1 MRTICTILASA
12 AIAAASCT
20 EKVDLKEISTPTVKL
35 THMTLEAT
43 QEDNTLME
51 DPLTRTTYKNR
62 MVLWEETDAIS
73 VFFKSEGQDAVKQT
87 FTVRELLDENA
98 TAIFEGEGMENAESI
113 IGVYPDNNTNSYNG
127 TSLTVSVPTEQ
138 TGVLNGFDSDANV
151 SVACLEQDNLI
162 FRNVGAL
169 IGFRFATQKEADQ
182 VASVTIR
189 AKSET
194 EGQYLGISGSST
206 ITLQDGNIPVA
217 GNGSCDHV
225 TINAPEGGFKT
236 DSGYQYFAAVY
247 PFDSKG
253 LEVTFTMKDGDTML
267 LENET
272 PVYLKRNTGLSLYTL
287 SATAKLPEE
296 FEVKLN
302 FSKGWPF
309 KEGIIAKAS
318 QTNTGGGLGD
328 EYTYEYQYQSEGKTY
343 STDLK
348 FNIYGNG
355 GNYEFISPNILKTA
369 SKNARILLPAISG
382 RHLKSVKV
390 EVTNGAAYPKAFNIM
405 AMGWNVLV
413 NGPGAHS
420 GAPGVV
426 TFPYDYVRTEKNT
439 PYFLQFAAA
448 STSVSAITL
457 TYSKTLNE
465 NNSSEATPDGHFSL
479 MQMTNA
485 GYSQMMAY
493 ILKTDTGKVI
503 VIDGGNA
510 GEDTAKMRKLLAE
523 KYGNHVYMWWIT
535 HPHTDHIGVLN
546 EILDDKQGLEIDY
559 IMHSRFSTTHLK
571 RERVQG
577 ETVTEFYAKLDALT
591 DTKVIGNIDS
601 GAHYDIDGVCIDVL
615 GVTNEE
621 ITVNPYNNSS
631 MILRFED
638 KDKTVLFLADAGEE
652 CGDKAIKKYRHL
664 LDCDYLQMAHH
675 GQKGVREEFYK
686 AISFKACLWP
696 TPKWLWDA
704 AEGNANDFRTWQTRQ
719 WMQDKGIQEHHVVWE
734 EIDWFLE

>member
-1 MRTICTILASA
+1 MKTLYCLLASVA
-12 AIAAASCT
+12 MAAASSCT
-20 EKVDLKEISTPTVKL
+20 AKVNIQENISPAAELIPMTIGGSMENTPQID
-35 THMTLEAT
+35 EPA
-43 QEDNTLME
+43 
-51 DPLTRTTYKNR
+51 TRTVYKNR

-73 VFFKSEGQDAVKQT
+73 VFFKSGNESAVKQT
-87 FTVRELLDENA
+87 FTVKELADENA
-98 TAIFEGEGMENAESI
+98 TAIFEGLGVENAETT
-113 IGVYPDNNTNSYNG
+113 IGVYPDRSSNSYDG
-127 TSLTVSVPTEQ
+127 TAVTVTIPTEQ
-138 TGVLNGFDSDANV
+138 TGVLNGFDPAANV
-151 SVACLEQDNLI
+151 SVACAGQEGLL
-162 FRNVGAL
+162 FKNVGSL
-169 IGFRFATQKEADQ
+169 IGFRFATQEEAAQ

-189 AKSET
+189 AKSEIS
-194 EGQYLGISGSST
+194 GQYIGISGSSKV
-206 ITLQDGNIPVA
+206 TLQQDGTPVA
-217 GNGSCDHV
+217 GGASADYV
-225 TINAPEGGFKT
+225 TINAPEGGFAV
-236 DSGYQYFAAVY
+236 DNGLQYFAAVY
-247 PFDSKG
+247 PFESKG
-253 LEVTFTMKDGDTML
+253 LEVTFTLKDGETLL
-267 LENET
+267 LENDN
-272 PVYLKRNTGLSLYTL
+272 PVSLSRNQGLSLYTL
-287 SATAKLPEE
+287 SVTAKLPDE

-302 FSKGWPF
+302 FAKGWPF
-309 KEGIIAKAS
+309 KEGIRAKAD
-318 QTNTGGGLGD
+318 QINTGGGYGD
-328 EYTYEYQYQSEGKTY
+328 EYTYEYQYQNGGKTY

-348 FNIYGNG
+348 FHIYGNG

-465 NNSSEATPDGHFSL
+465 GSTSEPDGHFSL

-652 CGDKAIKKYRHL
+652 CGDKAIKKYRDL
-664 LDCDYLQMAHH
+664 LDCDYIQMAHH

-719 WMQDKGIQEHHVVWE
+719 WMNEKGIQEHHVVWE